1 MTRLGRIV
9 WAFFRSAVQQEL
21 AYRADFF
28 GNVVRSVL
36 GIGTAFGGLMVVFS
50 HTDSLGD
57 WSFSQMLGLLG
68 VFYVIQGVVAMFMSP
83 SLNKIVE
90 EVRDGT
96 FDYILVKPVPS
107 QFIATTRRFVL
118 WHVTDILL
126 GVAIIV
132 VAANRIDQEVSAIEI
147 VIFLAMIVTAISIVY
162 AIWLS
167 LTTLVF
173 WFVRIEN
180 VTMIFN
186 LFYET
191 GRYPVEIFPFWLRQA
206 LTFIFP
212 VAFITTVPAR
222 AITGRETSWLTW
234 VAPVVA
240 VVAVSAASKF
250 WRIGLSRYSSASS

>member
-1 MTRLGRIV
+1 
-9 WAFFRSAVQQEL
+9 
-21 AYRADFF
+21 
-28 GNVVRSVL
+28 
-36 GIGTAFGGLMVVFS
+36 
-50 HTDSLGD
+50 
-57 WSFSQMLGLLG
+57 MLGLQG
-68 VFYVIQGVVAMFMSP
+68 VFYVIQGFVAMFMSP
-83 SLNKIVE
+83 SLNKTVE
-90 EVRDGT
+90 EVREGT

-118 WHVTDILL
+118 WHITDIVL
-126 GVAIIV
+126 GVAVIAIAV
-132 VAANRIDQEVSAIEI
+132 GRLDDGVSAIG
-147 VIFLAMIVTAISIVY
+147 VALFLAMIVTGISIVY

-234 VAPVVA
+234 AAPVVA
-240 VVAVSAASKF
+240 IVAVLAASKF

>member
-1 MTRLGRIV
+1 MRLARIA
-9 WAFFRSAVQQEL
+9 WAFLRSAVQHEL

-28 GNVVRSVL
+28 GNVVRSLL
-36 GIGTAFGGLMVVFS
+36 GTGTAFGGLMVVFS
-50 HTDSLGD
+50 HTESLGD
-57 WSFSQMLGLLG
+57 WSFPQMLGLLG
-68 VFYVIQGVVAMFMSP
+68 VFYVVQGVMAVFMSP
-83 SLNKIVE
+83 SLNKTVE
-90 EVRDGT
+90 EVREGT

-107 QFIATTRRFVL
+107 QFIASTRRFVL
-118 WHVTDILL
+118 WHVTDVAL

-132 VAANRIDQEVSAIEI
+132 IAASRLEDEVSLID
-147 VIFLAMIVTAISIVY
+147 VLVFLAMIFTALSIVY
-162 AIWLS
+162 AMWLS

-173 WFVRIEN
+173 WWVRMEN

-186 LFYET
+186 VFYET

-222 AITGRETSWLTW
+222 AITGREASWLTW
-234 VAPVVA
+234 IAPVVA
-240 VVAVSAASKF
+240 IVVVLAASKF

>member
-1 MTRLGRIV
+1 MTRLGRIA

-28 GNVVRSVL
+28 GNVVRSVF

-57 WSFSQMLGLLG
+57 WSFPQMLGLLG

-132 VAANRIDQEVSAIEI
+132 VAANRIGPGDI
-147 VIFLAMIVTAISIVY
+147 
-162 AIWLS
+162 
-167 LTTLVF
+167 
-173 WFVRIEN
+173 RD
-180 VTMIFN
+180 
-186 LFYET
+186 
-191 GRYPVEIFPFWLRQA
+191 
-206 LTFIFP
+206 
-212 VAFITTVPAR
+212 
-222 AITGRETSWLTW
+222 
-234 VAPVVA
+234 
-240 VVAVSAASKF
+240 
-250 WRIGLSRYSSASS
+250 

>member
-1 MTRLGRIV
+1 MRLGRIA

-36 GIGTAFGGLMVVFS
+36 GIGTALGGLAVVFS

-57 WSFSQMLGLLG
+57 WSFEHMLGLLG
-68 VFYVIQGVVAMFMSP
+68 VFYVVQGFVAMFMSP
-83 SLNKIVE
+83 SLNKTVE

-118 WHVTDILL
+118 WHVTDIVIGVSVIAIGISRLDAGVSVL
-126 GVAIIV
+126 GLAL
-132 VAANRIDQEVSAIEI
+132 
-147 VIFLAMIVTAISIVY
+147 FLAMIVTAIAIVY

-212 VAFITTVPAR
+212 IAFITTVPAR

-234 VAPVVA
+234 VAPAVA
-240 VVAVSAASKF
+240 IIAVLAASKF
-250 WRIGLSRYSSASS
+250 WRVGLSRYSSASS

>member
-1 MTRLGRIV
+1 MVRLGRIA

-28 GNVVRSVL
+28 GNVVRSLL
-36 GIGTAFGGLMVVFS
+36 GIGTAVGGMAVIFRIPTPSGLEFRS
-50 HTDSLGD
+50 HA
-57 WSFSQMLGLLG
+57 GLLG
-68 VFYVIQGVVAMFMSP
+68 VFYVILGFVAMFMSP
-83 SLNKIVE
+83 SLNKTVE

-118 WHVTDILL
+118 WHVTDIVL
-126 GVAIIV
+126 GFAVIV
-132 VAANRIDQEVSAIEI
+132 VAIRRLDVTLSVMVVAV
-147 VIFLAMIVTAISIVY
+147 FLAMIVTAISIVY
-162 AIWLS
+162 AIWLG

-212 VAFITTVPAR
+212 IAFITTVPAR
-222 AITGRETSWLTW
+222 AITGREASWLTW
-234 VAPVVA
+234 AAPVVA
-240 VVAVSAASKF
+240 VVAVLAASKF

>member
-1 MTRLGRIV
+1 MVRLGRIA

-28 GNVVRSVL
+28 GNVVRSLL
-36 GIGTAFGGLMVVFS
+36 GIGTAVGGMAVIFS

-57 WSFSQMLGLLG
+57 WSFDHMLGLLG
-68 VFYVIQGVVAMFMSP
+68 VFYVILGFVAMFMSP
-83 SLNKIVE
+83 SLNKTVE

-118 WHVTDILL
+118 WHVTDIVL
-126 GVAIIV
+126 GFAVIV
-132 VAANRIDQEVSAIEI
+132 VAIRRLDVTLSVMVVAV
-147 VIFLAMIVTAISIVY
+147 FLAMIVTAISIVY
-162 AIWLS
+162 AIWLG

-212 VAFITTVPAR
+212 IAFITTVPAR
-222 AITGRETSWLTW
+222 AITGREASWLTW
-234 VAPVVA
+234 AAPVVA
-240 VVAVSAASKF
+240 VVAVLAASKF